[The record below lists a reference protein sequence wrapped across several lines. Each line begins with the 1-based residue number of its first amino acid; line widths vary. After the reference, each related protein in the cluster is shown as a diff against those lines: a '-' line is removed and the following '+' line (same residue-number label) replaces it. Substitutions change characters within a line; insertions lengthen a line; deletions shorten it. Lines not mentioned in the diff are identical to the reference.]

1 MLVWYYREYF
11 GRTPN
16 IADPQRYSE
25 RMLWRKIL
33 DRNPQFVVFSDK
45 LATKDYIK
53 KRCPDLPV
61 PGTLWVGDDASA
73 IPDGLL
79 AGDVYLKANHGCNFN
94 RRVRCGQPDRVS
106 LREETGKWLTSLYGH
121 HSGEWSYSRVEPQLF
136 VEESIGDQEDG
147 LMEIQIRA
155 SNGTAIA
162 GSVMGRCKLPDQW
175 WFYLDPQGSPT
186 IGFDDPE
193 GSPIPP
199 IPPGLNIIRPYLQ
212 AVKFAER
219 LSVGVDYARFDFMW
233 NGTGLFG
240 GEITVYPSAGLSDPK
255 NAVSTAALLSGWD
268 LSQAHFLKSLH
279 PGWMGIYAGALKRSL
294 PAKKT
299 AAQRRGT

>member
-1 MLVWYYREYF
+1 MKIPFIDSLIFFVANRVFVSRNPMLVWYYREYF

-106 LREETGKWLTSLYGH
+106 LREETG
-121 HSGEWSYSRVEPQLF
+121 SGLP
-136 VEESIGDQEDG
+136 
-147 LMEIQIRA
+147 A
-155 SNGTAIA
+155 STGTIA
-162 GSVMGRCKLPDQW
+162 GNGATR
-175 WFYLDPQGSPT
+175 GSSRSCLSRNPS
-186 IGFDDPE
+186 G
-193 GSPIPP
+193 
-199 IPPGLNIIRPYLQ
+199 IR
-212 AVKFAER
+212 R
-219 LSVGVDYARFDFMW
+219 
-233 NGTGLFG
+233 
-240 GEITVYPSAGLSDPK
+240 
-255 NAVSTAALLSGWD
+255 TA
-268 LSQAHFLKSLH
+268 
-279 PGWMGIYAGALKRSL
+279 
-294 PAKKT
+294 
-299 AAQRRGT
+299 